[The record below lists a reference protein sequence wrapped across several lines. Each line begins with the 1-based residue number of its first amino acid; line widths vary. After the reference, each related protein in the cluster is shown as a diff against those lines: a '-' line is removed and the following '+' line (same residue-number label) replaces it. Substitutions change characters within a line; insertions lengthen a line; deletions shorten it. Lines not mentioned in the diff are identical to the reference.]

1 MLLDQ
6 GHPAKPPAL
15 PESESGIPHCGL
27 CAPFYIWST
36 SPWDLNLNYILLSSA
51 WCLLCCSVL
60 PTNRKNRPSFTSWFS
75 RAIQRFCSAHNV
87 QKTTNLRP
95 SELSNKEMDKITHE
109 HQAREFA
116 MTERGKGDVEAPFLV
131 HYIIEVILQD
141 SSQGTE
147 ACTHTCTHTI
157 AANTLLRPLH
167 IRTHLILIT
176 SLLGRYYYSHFDR
189 LGNVSLRSLFKERL
203 LGHRGM

>member
-1 MLLDQ
+1 MVSQ
-6 GHPAKPPAL
+6 
-15 PESESGIPHCGL
+15 
-27 CAPFYIWST
+27 
-36 SPWDLNLNYILLSSA
+36 
-51 WCLLCCSVL
+51 
-60 PTNRKNRPSFTSWFS
+60 
-75 RAIQRFCSAHNV
+75 AIQRFCSAHNV

-141 SSQGTE
+141 SSHGRE

-189 LGNVSLRSLFKERL
+189 LGDVSPRSLFKERL
-203 LGHRGM
+203 LGHRGMWSADSLQLPQGPSQDRAAQSIVLLFPQVACQGSEFGRKARPRQPALG